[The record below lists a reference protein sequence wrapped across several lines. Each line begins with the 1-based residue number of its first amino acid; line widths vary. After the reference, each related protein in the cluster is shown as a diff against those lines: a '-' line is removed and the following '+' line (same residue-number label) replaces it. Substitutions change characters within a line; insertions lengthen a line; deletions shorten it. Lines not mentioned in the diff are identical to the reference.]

1 MPRAVVQLRA
11 TQEELQSPRVR
22 SRLAKAL
29 RHVADDLHP
38 DHDHEEATPLQTAA
52 AREIQARLER
62 YYRALLVS
70 MTERIAKVV
79 EEQP

>member
-38 DHDHEEATPLQTAA
+38 DHEAEETPLQTAA
-52 AREIQARLER
+52 AREIQARIER

-70 MTERIAKVV
+70 MTEQIAEVV
-79 EEQP
+79 EGQS